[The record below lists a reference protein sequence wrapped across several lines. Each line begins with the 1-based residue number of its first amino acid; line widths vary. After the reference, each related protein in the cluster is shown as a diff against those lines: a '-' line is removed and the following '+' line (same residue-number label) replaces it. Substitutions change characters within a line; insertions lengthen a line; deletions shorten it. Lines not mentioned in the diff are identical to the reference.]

1 LLGKWCWR
9 LMTDT
14 SSLWFRVLSA
24 RYGMEGGRLKA
35 GGREASSWWRDISL
49 LSRDCWF
56 SDHVDRV
63 LGNGKHTLFWSDVWY
78 GEVSFRV
85 RFSRLYELS
94 EFKEISV
101 FDMYH
106 LGWGEDG
113 EAWRWRRRFFFVW
126 EEEEMGELMLLL
138 HTIRLQVDRD
148 DRWRWTL
155 ESSNVFSVRSA
166 YNFLSANPPLTL
178 SVPIASLWHKDVPL
192 KVVLFAWRLFQDRLP
207 TKDNLHW
214 RGVLDRESMLCVA
227 RLNLLSTCS
236 YIVIYLGLFGISY
249 IGGLA
254 S

>member
-1 LLGKWCWR
+1 MDWNTVCRSKEVGGLGVRRISEFNTALLEKWCWR
-9 LMTDT
+9 LLTDT

-49 LSRDCWF
+49 LSRECWF

-63 LGNGKHTLFWSDVWY
+63 LGNGKHTLFWLDVWC
-78 GEVSFRV
+78 GEVPFRV
-85 RFSRLYELS
+85 RFSRLFELS
-94 EFKEISV
+94 ELKEIYV

-113 EAWRWRRRFFFVW
+113 EAWRWRRRLFVR
-126 EEEEMGELMLLL
+126 EEEEAGELMLLL
-138 HTIRLQVDRD
+138 HIVRLQVDRD

-207 TKDNLHW
+207 TKDNLH
-214 RGVLDRESMLCVA
+214 
-227 RLNLLSTCS
+227 
-236 YIVIYLGLFGISY
+236 
-249 IGGLA
+249 
-254 S
+254 